1 MKYCVII
8 PAYNEE
14 KNIPSVIRGVMEH
27 CQDIVVIDDGSSDF
41 TGGVARDEGAMVLAH
56 PKNMGYFEALKTGY
70 RYASEMKYDGIVQI
84 DADGQH
90 DAAGIPALLDKG
102 RSWDAVIGSRFLGPE
117 RYPTPPVK
125 SIGIRIFR
133 HLIHRETGLS
143 ITDPTSGFRFYNR
156 RTFSFVSRLK
166 CNYPDANL
174 IIMLHR
180 HGTTIREIPV
190 TMQPNAQG
198 KSMHKGKTLKY
209 IREVFKS
216 ISQEMNRCRI

>member
-1 MKYCVII
+1 MKRCVII

-14 KNIPSVIRGVMEH
+14 QNIAAVIRGVSEH

-143 ITDPTSGFRFYNR
+143 ITDPTSGFRFMDR
-156 RTFSFVSRLK
+156 RAYSFCSRLK

-180 HGTTIREIPV
+180 QGFIITEVPV
-190 TMQPNAQG
+190 AMSPNRQG
-198 KSMHKGKTLKY
+198 RSMHKGKLIKY
-209 IREVFKS
+209 LREVFRA
-216 ISQEMNRCRI
+216 ITMEMKCRT